1 MCLTP
6 NGVSPAD
13 TGNQKQYPNPVEE
26 LSIKEPLSFPQKGID
41 LKHISRYN
49 VLLPKIQRVRY
60 KASLLYFQTD
70 NIYEGKTYN

>member
-41 LKHISRYN
+41 LKHI
-49 VLLPKIQRVRY
+49 
-60 KASLLYFQTD
+60 AS
-70 NIYEGKTYN
+70 